1 MLIPNEL
8 LFWYGE
14 LGEPILPE
22 LPDLLL
28 PLLVGPAALLLPPLL
43 LRLLPPL
50 LLRLPPRL
58 LLALLT
64 LLGSSLPPLVFI
76 TKLYSK
82 VNDNSQRKV

>member
-28 PLLVGPAALLLPPLL
+28 PLLVGPAAL
-43 LRLLPPL
+43 LLPPL

>member
-1 MLIPNEL
+1 MLIPDEL

-43 LRLLPPL
+43 LRI
-50 LLRLPPRL
+50 PPRL
-58 LLALLT
+58 LLALST
-64 LLGSSLPPLVFI
+64 LRGSSLPPLVFI